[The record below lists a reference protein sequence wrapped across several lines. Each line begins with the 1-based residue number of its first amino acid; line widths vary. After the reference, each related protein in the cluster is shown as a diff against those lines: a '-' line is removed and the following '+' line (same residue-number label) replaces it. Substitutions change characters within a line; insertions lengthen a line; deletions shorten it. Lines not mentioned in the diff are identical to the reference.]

1 MRRVIHREDLRAEA
15 APSPAVTTV
24 VSGVC
29 EVVDLRA
36 ESADDVQSD
45 RMVHVAEGQVSSK
58 YTMSSEVETDSDFRL
73 AWLFVEGWRAKI
85 RKAGDVVEK
94 ARWEWRVD
102 DLLAKNK
109 ERRESIPEIVTK
121 VPSVLKRS
129 NRNVVSQGRSG
140 SQKSQ
145 RVWWPDDG
153 STSERMGNR

>member
-1 MRRVIHREDLRAEA
+1 M
-15 APSPAVTTV
+15 TTV

-129 NRNVVSQGRSG
+129 NRNVVSHGRSG
-140 SQKSQ
+140 SQKSR